1 MPDLEYWEF
10 ICRAADEIP
19 PGVPRTFFPPGAHE
33 SVDAILVERLGGT
46 VAELYPEFAAAFPA
60 AVASMQRNYGR
71 PLLVLTTVKLRWIHR
86 FLSEGAEDN
95 LLFGPKGAQ
104 EDKSGSEFDRH
115 HAMLPSAW
123 RELYR
128 WFDSFSISEMS
139 IDGRTHFNTP
149 LGYSGR
155 QHINDI
161 RDVYGELLEIK
172 ISKRAASAFKS
183 RLDSDNLRCWMCT
196 EAGDTLWLDEQ
207 RMDQKVYHAP
217 AQNFADVVELPDPS
231 GTLDHY
237 LAHFIGGGAVADFD
251 FRGS

>member
-1 MPDLEYWEF
+1 MPNLDSWGFVCLTSE
-10 ICRAADEIP
+10 DIP
-19 PGVPRTFFPPGAHE
+19 PGVPKTFFPPGARE
-33 SVDAILVERLGGT
+33 SIDAILIERLGGT
-46 VAELYPEFAAAFPA
+46 VAQLYPEFAAAFPA
-60 AVASMQRNYGR
+60 AVASMHRHYGR
-71 PLLVLTTVKLRWIHR
+71 PLLVLTTVQLHWIHR

-104 EDKSGSEFDRH
+104 ENKSGSEFDRYH
-115 HAMLPSAW
+115 QMLPPAW
-123 RELYR
+123 KELYR

-207 RMDQKVYHAP
+207 RLDQKVYHAR
-217 AQNFADVVELPDPS
+217 AQDFADVVELPDPS
-231 GTLDHY
+231 GTLDRY
-237 LAHFIGGGAVADFD
+237 LAHFIGGGAPVDFD
-251 FRGS
+251 FRRN